1 MWPTYLVVFSTIL
14 ALGCAQKIT
23 TTNDAG
29 QTIFEIVTTDANDV
43 LTTTTLST
51 ATSAVTTTTL
61 STATSATRIV
71 ITNTKIVGPLGR
83 PPASTSTPST
93 TTGFTAS
100 PTITAVT
107 ISIPA
112 GTIINYGDYQTSVF
126 NDAAAQ
132 SGSATNALFATA
144 TGVGS
149 AAQSRVPLLPVS
161 AVLVSVVG
169 SLALAWVMS
178 MMA

>member
-1 MWPTYLVVFSTIL
+1 MWPAYLVVFSTIL
-14 ALGCAQKIT
+14 ALGRAQQIT
-23 TTNDAG
+23 TTNAAG
-29 QTIFEIVTTDANDV
+29 QTIFEIVTTDANND

-51 ATSAVTTTTL
+51 ATTSSTTT
-61 STATSATRIV
+61 SAARLT

-112 GTIINYGDYQTSVF
+112 GTIIDYGNYQSSIA
-126 NDAAAQ
+126 NDAA
-132 SGSATNALFATA
+132 SADNALFATA
-144 TGVGS
+144 TDAGFKAGS

-161 AVLVSVVG
+161 AVLISVVG
-169 SLALAWVMS
+169 SVALAWVMG